1 MEQNVSLEN
10 FGVRCM
16 RLKTLATA
24 ILLLLLMSSPGYA
37 GNGLPNPVSS
47 VNPSGTM
54 STYSTA
60 GPIDVRN
67 AFFQNL
73 GTNGR
78 TCNSCHV
85 SSNAWTISPA
95 EVQARFKATGGTDPI
110 FRPVD
115 GANCPSA
122 DVSSVAARKA
132 AYSQLLNK
140 GLIRIS
146 IATPTGADFQI
157 TQIDDPYNCPQT
169 TAGQPAMYRRPMPS
183 TNLPVLTTVMWDG
196 REPSL
201 MHQSMDATLGHAEAA
216 VAPTTE
222 QQQQIVDFETAI
234 FTSQM
239 NDNNAGVLTAKGAGG
254 GPINLSQQQFYTGIN
269 DALGLDPTGTPFNRV
284 AMTLYEKWMNSSS
297 PARASIARGEDL
309 FNNLPITIE
318 GVAGLNDLP
327 GLTSFIGFCTTC
339 HDSSNVGNHSLPL
352 AINIGITDYPA
363 RPGLDISGLSVYTIQ
378 CTNGTTTQ
386 TTDPGRAMITGH
398 CADIGKT
405 KGPILR
411 ALAARAPYFHNGSA
425 KTLRDTVE
433 FYDSRFHLAL
443 TEQQKQDLV
452 AFLQT
457 L

>member
-1 MEQNVSLEN
+1 
-10 FGVRCM
+10 
-16 RLKTLATA
+16 
-24 ILLLLLMSSPGYA
+24 
-37 GNGLPNPVSS
+37 
-47 VNPSGTM
+47 
-54 STYSTA
+54 
-60 GPIDVRN
+60 
-67 AFFQNL
+67 
-73 GTNGR
+73 
-78 TCNSCHV
+78 
-85 SSNAWTISPA
+85 
-95 EVQARFKATGGTDPI
+95 
-110 FRPVD
+110 
-115 GANCPSA
+115 
-122 DVSSVAARKA
+122 
-132 AYSQLLNK
+132 
-140 GLIRIS
+140 
-146 IATPTGADFQI
+146 
-157 TQIDDPYNCPQT
+157 
-169 TAGQPAMYRRPMPS
+169 MYRRPLPS
-183 TNLPVLTTVMWDG
+183 TNLPFLTTVMWDG

-234 FTSQM
+234 FTAQM
-239 NDNNAGVLTAKGAGG
+239 NDNNAGVLTAKSAGG

-339 HDSSNVGNHSLPL
+339 HDSPNVGNHSLPL

-425 KTLRDTVE
+425 KTLRDAVE

>member
-16 RLKTLATA
+16 RLKTLAAT

-60 GPIDVRN
+60 GPIDVGN

-85 SSNAWTISPA
+85 SSNAWTISPV
-95 EVQARFKATGGTDPI
+95 EVQARFRATAGTDPI

-122 DVSSVAARKA
+122 DVSTVAARRT

-146 IATPTGADFQI
+146 IGMPTGADFQI

-169 TAGQPAMYRRPMPS
+169 TAGRPAMYRRPLLA
-183 TNLPVLTTVMWDG
+183 TNLRFLTTVMWDG

-234 FTSQM
+234 FTAQM
-239 NDNNAGVLTAKGAGG
+239 NDNEAGVLNAKGAGG
-254 GPINLSQQQFYTGIN
+254 GPLNLAQQQFYTGIN
-269 DALGLDPTGTPFNRV
+269 DALGGDPTGASFNRV
-284 AMTLYEKWMNSSS
+284 AMTIYQNWLNSPS
-297 PARASIARGEDL
+297 PAKASIARGEDL

-327 GLTSFIGFCTTC
+327 GMLSFVGFCTTC
-339 HDSSNVGNHSLPL
+339 HDSPNVGNHSLSL

-363 RPGLDISGLSVYTIQ
+363 RPGLDISGLPVYTIQ
-378 CTNGTTTQ
+378 CTDGTTTQ
-386 TTDPGRAMITGH
+386 TTDPGMAMITVR

-405 KGPILR
+405 KGAILS

-425 KTLRDTVE
+425 KTLRDAVE
-433 FYDSRFHLAL
+433 FYESRFHLGL

>member
-1 MEQNVSLEN
+1 
-10 FGVRCM
+10 M
-16 RLKTLATA
+16 RLKTLAGT
-24 ILLLLLMSSPGYA
+24 LLVFLVMSSRIYG
-37 GNGLPNPVSS
+37 GSGIPNPTSS
-47 VNPSGTM
+47 QDPSGTL

-60 GPIDVRN
+60 GPIDVGN
-67 AFFQNL
+67 AFFQDM

-95 EVQARFKATGGTDPI
+95 EVQARFRATSGTDPI

-122 DVSSVAARKA
+122 DVSTVAARKA

-169 TAGQPAMYRRPMPS
+169 TAGQPAMYRRPLPS
-183 TNLPVLTTVMWDG
+183 TNLPFLTTVMWDG
-196 REPSL
+196 RESPRG
-201 MHQSMDATLGHAEAA
+201 QSITADLTQQGIDATLGHAQAA
-216 VAPTTE
+216 TAPTA
-222 QQQQIVDFETAI
+222 QQLQQIVTFETAI
-234 FTSQM
+234 FTAQM
-239 NDNNAGVLTAKGAGG
+239 NDNDAGVLTAKGAGG
-254 GPINLSQQQFYTGIN
+254 GPLTLSQQQFYTGIN
-269 DALGLDPTGTPFNRV
+269 DALGGDPTGASFNRV
-284 AMTLYEKWMNSSS
+284 AMTIYEKWLNSPS
-297 PARASIARGEDL
+297 PAKASIARGEDL

-327 GLTSFIGFCTTC
+327 GMSSFIGFCTTC
-339 HDSSNVGNHSLPL
+339 HDSPNVGNHSLSL

-363 RPGLDISGLSVYTIQ
+363 RPGLDISGLPVYTIQ

-398 CADIGKT
+398 CVDIGKT

-425 KTLRDTVE
+425 KTLRDAVE
-433 FYDSRFHLAL
+433 FYESRFHLGL

>member
-16 RLKTLATA
+16 RLKTLASTS
-24 ILLLLLMSSPGYA
+24 LLLLLMSSPGYA

-47 VNPSGTM
+47 VNPAGTM

-122 DVSSVAARKA
+122 DVSTVAARRT

-169 TAGQPAMYRRPMPS
+169 TAGTPAMYRRPLPS
-183 TNLPVLTTVMWDG
+183 TNLPFLTTVMWDG

-339 HDSSNVGNHSLPL
+339 HDSPNVGNHSLPL

-363 RPGLDISGLSVYTIQ
+363 RPGLDISGLPVYTIQ

-425 KTLRDTVE
+425 KTLRDAVE

-443 TEQQKQDLV
+443 SEQQKQDLV

>member
-1 MEQNVSLEN
+1 MLARD
-10 FGVRCM
+10 FWVRCM
-16 RLKTLATA
+16 RLKTLAST
-24 ILLLLLMSSPGYA
+24 LLMFLLMSSRIYG
-37 GNGLPNPVSS
+37 GGGIPNPTSS
-47 VNPSGTM
+47 QDPSGTL

-67 AFFQNL
+67 AFFQDM

-85 SSNAWTISPA
+85 SSNAWTISPV
-95 EVQARFKATGGTDPI
+95 EVQARFRATAGTDPI

-122 DVSSVAARKA
+122 DVSTVAARKA

-157 TQIDDPYNCPQT
+157 TQIEDPYNCPQT
-169 TAGQPAMYRRPMPS
+169 TAGQPAMYRRPLPS
-183 TNLPVLTTVMWDG
+183 TNLPFLTTVMWDG

-234 FTSQM
+234 FTAQM

-254 GPINLSQQQFYTGIN
+254 GPITLSQQQFYTGIN
-269 DALGLDPTGTPFNRV
+269 DALGGDPTGAAFNPV
-284 AMTLYEKWMNSSS
+284 AMTIYEKWVNSQS

-327 GLTSFIGFCTTC
+327 GMSSFVGFCTTC
-339 HDSSNVGNHSLPL
+339 HDSPNVGNHSVSL

-363 RPGLDISGLSVYTIQ
+363 RPGLDISGLPVYTIQ

-398 CADIGKT
+398 CVDIGKT

-411 ALAARAPYFHNGSA
+411 GLAARAPYFHNGSA
-425 KTLRDTVE
+425 KTLRDAVE

-443 TEQQKQDLV
+443 SEQQKQDLV

>member
-1 MEQNVSLEN
+1 
-10 FGVRCM
+10 M
-16 RLKTLATA
+16 RLKTLAST
-24 ILLLLLMSSPGYA
+24 LLMFLLMSSPIYG
-37 GNGLPNPVSS
+37 GSGIPNPTSS
-47 VNPSGTM
+47 QDPSGTL

-122 DVSSVAARKA
+122 DVSTVAARKA

-169 TAGQPAMYRRPMPS
+169 TAGQPAMYRRPLPS
-183 TNLPVLTTVMWDG
+183 TNLPFLTTVMWDG
-196 REPSL
+196 RESPRG
-201 MHQSMDATLGHAEAA
+201 QSITADLTQQGIDATLGHAQAA
-216 VAPTTE
+216 TAPTA
-222 QQQQIVDFETAI
+222 QQLQQIVTFETAI
-234 FTSQM
+234 FTAQM
-239 NDNNAGVLTAKGAGG
+239 NDNDAGVLTAKGAGG
-254 GPINLSQQQFYTGIN
+254 GPITLSQQQFYTGIN
-269 DALGLDPTGTPFNRV
+269 DALGGDPTGAAFNPV
-284 AMTLYEKWMNSSS
+284 AMTIYEKWVNSQS

-327 GLTSFIGFCTTC
+327 GMSSFIGFCTTC
-339 HDSSNVGNHSLPL
+339 HDSPNVGNHSVSL

-363 RPGLDISGLSVYTIQ
+363 RPGLDISGLPVYTIQ

-398 CADIGKT
+398 CVDIGKT

-411 ALAARAPYFHNGSA
+411 GLAARAPYFHNGSA
-425 KTLRDTVE
+425 KTLRDAVE
-433 FYDSRFHLAL
+433 FYDSRFHLGL
-443 TEQQKQDLV
+443 TDQQKQDLV
-452 AFLQT
+452 AFLQA